1 GDPPG
6 DARRRP
12 ALAASAP
19 GDEPR
24 HPRRPGRRRKRTGG
38 QFRRADRLRRDP
50 AGLERKMKR
59 RGNAVWKGGL
69 HEGRGLVSTES
80 TTLSNASY
88 NFSAR
93 FENGSGTNPEELIAA
108 AHAACFSMALGAEL
122 EKAGLN
128 PEEISTQATATLD
141 RQDGHWRVTAIRLDV
156 RAKVPRATPAVLQAA

>member
-1 GDPPG
+1 
-6 DARRRP
+6 
-12 ALAASAP
+12 
-19 GDEPR
+19 
-24 HPRRPGRRRKRTGG
+24 
-38 QFRRADRLRRDP
+38 
-50 AGLERKMKR
+50 MKR

-156 RAKVPRATPAVLQAA
+156 RAKVPRATPAVLQAAAETAKAGCPISALLNAPITMTAELEEPSTQHSAPSSN